1 MELKM
6 TTENQQA
13 LMKLAFEAYYGRAT
27 AEAFPKTREYVL
39 GAREEARYK
48 APAQGMSGYR
58 R

>member
-1 MELKM
+1 
-6 TTENQQA
+6 
-13 LMKLAFEAYYGRAT
+13 MKLAFEVYYGRT
-27 AEAFPKTREYVL
+27 AAETFPKTREYVL